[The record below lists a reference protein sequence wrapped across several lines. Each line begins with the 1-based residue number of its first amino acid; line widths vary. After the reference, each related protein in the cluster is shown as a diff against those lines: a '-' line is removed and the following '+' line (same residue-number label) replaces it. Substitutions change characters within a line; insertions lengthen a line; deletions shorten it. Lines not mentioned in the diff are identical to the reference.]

1 MGSFAS
7 RMSPMGMAGGFL
19 LRGKASNLLAARS
32 VRCMH
37 ASGHLKGWT
46 SCNEIAY
53 LPGEQVVT
61 IYSGFRPVYWKSLV
75 DDMGPR
81 QHSTGFPAGE
91 ETICQS

>member
-1 MGSFAS
+1 MGKTSDLQ
-7 RMSPMGMAGGFL
+7 R
-19 LRGKASNLLAARS
+19 LAAL
-32 VRCMH
+32 RCVH

-53 LPGEQVVT
+53 LPEKQVVT
-61 IYSGFRPVYWKSLV
+61 IYSGLRPVYWKSLV
-75 DDMGPR
+75 DDMGHR